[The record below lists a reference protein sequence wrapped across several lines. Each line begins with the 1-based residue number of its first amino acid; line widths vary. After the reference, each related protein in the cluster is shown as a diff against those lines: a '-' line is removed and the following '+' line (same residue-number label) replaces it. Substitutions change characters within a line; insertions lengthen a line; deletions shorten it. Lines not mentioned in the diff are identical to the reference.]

1 MSKLAI
7 LSIKNNVASVMKDS
21 VPVKAVKHIF
31 RVGEIVFILAI
42 TVAYPCATS
51 SLLL

>member
-1 MSKLAI
+1 
-7 LSIKNNVASVMKDS
+7 
-21 VPVKAVKHIF
+21 VKHIF

-51 SLLL
+51 SLLLWKHLLFPYSRVKLLLNLKL